1 MNGEVWFAVLPDGA
15 AGVAG
20 ARLLRASAT
29 AAVEHGS
36 GRPWLLGTWPP
47 GHMTVAAV
55 GAARLAVIGR
65 CQVTA
70 DGLAARLAR
79 VADITDVEQAVRGLA
94 GSHHVVASVGG
105 RVWVRG
111 SASGTRLVFRT
122 RVGGAEVA
130 ADRSDV
136 LARLTGA
143 GLDEEALALHLLSS
157 PPPYPL
163 DTRCVWRGVE
173 GVRPEHGLLLEPD
186 GRARTRPWWS
196 PPEPVRPRARGA
208 PDIRRALTAAVGS
221 CTAGGGTVS
230 ADLSGGLDSTSL
242 CFLAARG
249 PGRLVTLHWRG
260 RDPANDDTSWATRAA
275 AELPGVERVL
285 PPHSPR
291 HLPYGMFDAG
301 GLVPDEPGTWV
312 RDAGKRAAGAAL
324 MAAEGSR
331 LHLTGGGG
339 DELFVA
345 PTAHMYDYVRSHPFA
360 ALARLRRIRAV
371 QRIPVRPLLRR
382 LACRDS
388 FAQWLAR
395 WADDLTRPDTA
406 PAPHSAGDFSVAWGD
421 AARMPPWA
429 TPDAVHTVAELLRA
443 AAADGPPPLARER
456 GQHAA
461 LTFVRTGGRRL
472 RVANQTGL
480 RPELA
485 APYLDDAVLDTALAV
500 RVAERNAPD
509 RYKPVLA
516 DALRG
521 IVPAPLLRRTT
532 KGEFSM
538 ELYEGVGRGK
548 AALLDLFADSAL
560 VRAGLVD
567 ARALRTRLLGSRPRP
582 DMLRHLDPTLGCELW
597 LRAARH
603 SPTAT
608 GGPT

>member
-1 MNGEVWFAVLPDGA
+1 MNGEAWFAVLPDGE

-20 ARLLRASAT
+20 ARLLRSPAT

-36 GRPWLLGTWPP
+36 GRPWLLGSWPD

-55 GAARLAVIGR
+55 GTARLAVIGR
-65 CQVTA
+65 CPVTA
-70 DGLAARLAR
+70 GSLAARLAR
-79 VADITDVEQAVRGLA
+79 VLDITDVERAVRGLA

-111 SASGTRLVFRT
+111 SASGTRLVFHA

-130 ADRSDV
+130 ADRSDI
-136 LARLTGA
+136 LARLTRA
-143 GLDEEALALHLLSS
+143 GLDEETLALHLLSS

-208 PDIRRALTAAVGS
+208 LDVRRALAAAVGS

-230 ADLSGGLDSTSL
+230 ADLSGGMDSTSL

-249 PGRLVTLHWRG
+249 PCRLVTLHWRG
-260 RDPANDDTSWATRAA
+260 RAPANDDTSWAARAA
-275 AELPGVERVL
+275 AELPGADHVM
-285 PPHSPR
+285 PQHSPA
-291 HLPYGMFDAG
+291 HLPYGLIDAG
-301 GLVPDEPGTWV
+301 GLIPDEPGTWV

-339 DELFVA
+339 DELFMA
-345 PTAHMYDYVRSHPFA
+345 PTAHMYDYVRSHPLA
-360 ALARLRRIRAV
+360 ALARLRRIRAAH
-371 QRIPVRPLLRR
+371 RIPARPLLRR
-382 LACRDS
+382 LAGRDS

-395 WADDLTRPDTA
+395 WADDLTRPASA
-406 PAPHSAGDFSVAWGD
+406 PVPDPADGYIVAWGD

-429 TPDAVHTVAELLRA
+429 TPDAVHTVAKLLRA
-443 AAADGPPPLARER
+443 AAADGPRPLARER
-456 GQHAA
+456 GQHTA
-461 LTFVRTGGRRL
+461 LTFVQTGGRRL
-472 RVANQTGL
+472 RVVNQTGL

-516 DALRG
+516 DAMRG
-521 IVPAPLLRRTT
+521 IVPAPVLRRTT

-548 AALLDLFADSAL
+548 AALLDVFADSAL

-567 ARALRTRLLGSRPRP
+567 AQALRTHLLGPRPRP
-582 DMLRHLDPTLGCELW
+582 DVLRHLDPTLGCELW
-597 LRAARH
+597 LRAGRH